1 MIEILI
7 RLGLLK
13 FKLHFI
19 IHYVLNSFST
29 NAKIIKCVKDK
40 FFFFRKRSDT
50 EFANQTSVLTFANML
65 TVYGAVKVLSPWSKC
80 KYENVNF
87 STKVRYFLYFI
98 IILDKK
104 E

>member
-1 MIEILI
+1 MSKTSL
-7 RLGLLK
+7 
-13 FKLHFI
+13 
-19 IHYVLNSFST
+19 
-29 NAKIIKCVKDK
+29 
-40 FFFFRKRSDT
+40 FFRKRSNS

-65 TVYGAVKVLSPWSKC
+65 TVYGAVKVLFPWSKC

-87 STKVRYFLYFI
+87 STKDRYFPYFI